1 MIATGR
7 SLWIA
12 MACVLALGVSA
23 AERPQ
28 VQGREPLASG
38 RAVVAEIN
46 AARRDPK
53 GYARHLRRLLPLFDG
68 TLLKE
73 RGRTPVRTQEGRA
86 AVREAVAFLEA
97 QPRLAPLTF
106 SEGLAKA
113 ARDHVRDQ
121 GPKGATGHAGSRGE
135 GLAERV
141 ARRGTFRGA
150 LGENLSYGPSTAR
163 EIVIQLLVDDGV
175 AGRGHR
181 KNIFDS
187 RFRAAGA
194 AVGRHATFGAMCAI
208 EFAGAFETR

>member
-1 MIATGR
+1 MTTTGKNLR
-7 SLWIA
+7 SAL
-12 MACVLALGVSA
+12 ACVLALGVSA
-23 AERPQ
+23 AERAQ
-28 VQGREPLASG
+28 VPRRNPLASD
-38 RAVVAEIN
+38 RAVVTELN
-46 AARRDPK
+46 AARGDPK
-53 GYARHLRRLLPLFDG
+53 GYAVHLRRLLPLFDG

-86 AVREAVAFLEA
+86 AVREAVAFLKT

-121 GPKGATGHAGSRGE
+121 GPKGATGHAGSRGQ

-141 ARRGTFRGA
+141 ARHGTFRRA

-181 KNIFDS
+181 KNIFDN
-187 RFRAAGA
+187 RFRVAGA
-194 AVGRHATFGAMCAI
+194 AVGPHATFGAMCAI
-208 EFAGAFETR
+208 EFAAAFETR